1 MIIRLIDNLFGLYF
15 LLIILYCF
23 MSFFPRLDR
32 NSGVLGAITALVEP
46 YLALFRKIIP
56 PVGGLDFSPIV
67 ALIVLQVLHVV
78 ICSVLGMVF

>member
-1 MIIRLIDNLFGLYF
+1 MIINLIDNLFGLYF

-32 NSGVLGAITALVEP
+32 NSGILGAITAIVEP

-56 PVGGLDFSPIV
+56 PVGGLDFSPII
-67 ALIVLQVLHVV
+67 ALFVLQVLHIVT
-78 ICSVLGMVF
+78 CSVLAHIF